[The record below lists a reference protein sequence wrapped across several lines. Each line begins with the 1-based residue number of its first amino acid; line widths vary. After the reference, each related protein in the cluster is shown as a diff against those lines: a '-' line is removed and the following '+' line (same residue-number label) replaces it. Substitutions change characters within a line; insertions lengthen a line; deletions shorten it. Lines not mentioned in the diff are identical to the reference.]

1 MSKTGPPRVEREA
14 SPAKSDASA
23 KKRDASPERE
33 PESPK
38 RDASPAREASPE
50 REPEAKF
57 AVGAAVEARYRG
69 KKNFYPGKILKVL
82 GDQKYEIEYSDGD
95 VEKGVAE
102 EMIRALETEDE
113 PPAKRDASPE
123 REASKFAAGDAV
135 EARFGGKKKWYAGK
149 ILKVL
154 GGARYE
160 VEYDDG
166 DVEKGVDEEMIR
178 ALAAAPAAGAFAVG
192 AKVECRYKGKK
203 RYYPGIIAAY
213 EDGVYA
219 IDYDDGEKESGVSE
233 ELIRAVE
240 EAPAPAP
247 AAASGKYAVGAKV
260 EARYRGKKKW
270 YAGEV
275 TKVDGDV
282 YSVTYEDGDVED
294 GVAEELIRAVEEA
307 APAPAAAADDAPAA
321 SGGFEAGAQILARY
335 KGKKKWYKGTVMKRN
350 DDGTYEIM
358 YDDGD
363 KESGVS
369 ADLVKAPEE
378 ADKGAKTQRR
388 QVAAPAP
395 APAASTKVF
404 ETGTKIEALYKGK
417 KNWYAG
423 VVDRYDAESETY
435 DVTYDD
441 GEVEKG
447 VKQENIARA
456 PGDSELE
463 VGARIEA
470 KYKGKKKYYPG
481 KIAARSGD
489 TYDIDYDD
497 GEKESGV
504 ARNLIREV

>member
-1 MSKTGPPRVEREA
+1 MEFGGGQQERSAVTPLRQEVLENLNALLEAVCDKNSFVLAEALCPRDDGNCLIQSSAFHCKNKELEGFQRASQEFVFPLQIGIPGRVWKNRKLSWHGNVSSLPSTIFLRAELAKQSSLRGCVAIPLQEVDSDNFFVIIFYSHHELA
-14 SPAKSDASA
+14 SPAAANHVLDTVGQCL
-23 KKRDASPERE
+23 ERL
-33 PESPK
+33 S
-38 RDASPAREASPE
+38 SPA
-50 REPEAKF
+50 
-57 AVGAAVEARYRG
+57 AA
-69 KKNFYPGKILKVL
+69 FTI
-82 GDQKYEIEYSDGD
+82 
-95 VEKGVAE
+95 
-102 EMIRALETEDE
+102 
-113 PPAKRDASPE
+113 PP
-123 REASKFAAGDAV
+123 
-135 EARFGGKKKWYAGK
+135 
-149 ILKVL
+149 
-154 GGARYE
+154 
-160 VEYDDG
+160 
-166 DVEKGVDEEMIR
+166 
-178 ALAAAPAAGAFAVG
+178 
-192 AKVECRYKGKK
+192 
-203 RYYPGIIAAY
+203 
-213 EDGVYA
+213 
-219 IDYDDGEKESGVSE
+219 
-233 ELIRAVE
+233 
-240 EAPAPAP
+240 PAP

-275 TKVDGDV
+275 TKVDGDT
-282 YSVTYEDGDVED
+282 YSITYEDGDVED

-307 APAPAAAADDAPAA
+307 APAPAPASAAEEATSD
-321 SGGFEAGAQILARY
+321 GFEAGMQVEARY

-350 DDGTYEIM
+350 DDGSYEIM

-369 ADLVKAPEE
+369 ADFVKAPEE
-378 ADKGAKTQRR
+378 SGKGAKTQRR

-395 APAASTKVF
+395 APAADTKVF

-423 VVDRYDAESETY
+423 VVDRYDEDAGTY

-504 ARNLIREV
+504 ARNLIREA